1 MKTITFAFVLFLSCS
16 LQLFAQKKPVV
27 FPTFFLLKMDS
38 ISFLTNADLAEN
50 KNTIF
55 INFSPTCEHC
65 QRTINS
71 ILVNISKFE
80 DTQFVLSSFEEFSTI
95 RRFYFNYFLNS
106 FSNVFI
112 GQELNYSLT
121 NQIRYSSFPCL
132 VIFDKNKTWKKTIPG
147 EVNAKE
153 LLKILGK

>member
-1 MKTITFAFVLFLSCS
+1 MKTIVIVSAFFIACS
-16 LQLFAQKKPVV
+16 LQLSAQKKPVV
-27 FPTFFLLKMDS
+27 FPTFSLLKMDS
-38 ISFLTNADLAEN
+38 TSYLTNADLAEN

-80 DTQFVLSSFEEFSTI
+80 ETQFVLSSFEDFSTI
-95 RRFYFNYFLNS
+95 RKFYFNYFLNS
-106 FSNVFI
+106 FTNVFI

-121 NQIRYSSFPCL
+121 SQIRYSSFPCL
-132 VIFDKNKTWKKTIPG
+132 VIFDKTKTWKKTIPG
-147 EVNAKE
+147 EVSAKD
-153 LLKILGK
+153 LLKILSK

>member
-1 MKTITFAFVLFLSCS
+1 MKTIFIVSAFFLTCS
-16 LQLFAQKKPVV
+16 LQLSAQKKPIT
-27 FPTFFLLKMDS
+27 FPTFSLLKMDS
-38 ISFLTNADLAEN
+38 ISYLTNADLAEN

-80 DTQFVLSSFEEFSTI
+80 ETQFVLSSFEDFSTI

-106 FSNVFI
+106 FSNIFI
-112 GQELNYSLT
+112 GQEQNYTLT
-121 NQIRYSSFPCL
+121 NQVRYSSFPCL
-132 VIFDKNKTWKKTIPG
+132 VIFDKNKVWKKTIPG

-153 LLKILGK
+153 LIKVLTK